1 MALHWFPTLR
11 LPAVVHLWFSVQKPL
26 AAKPWSH
33 KDLLVSL
40 VPGIA
45 LGTHCSKK
53 WQGMTCDLATTS
65 CIILTYFPLYFPF
78 QQPTWP
84 LDQWISARRNKMPQT
99 AAPYQRWCSVL
110 SADYRT
116 DPTWSTTETTAE
128 QEENSQRLEL
138 QTPLPLVCYSR
149 QKPHPRSQQ
158 LPPVWQRKRA
168 QIVQTSLNFTFSAPP
183 DTWE

>member
-11 LPAVVHLWFSVQKPL
+11 LPAVVHLWFSVQDKPL

-45 LGTHCSKK
+45 LGTRCSKK

-78 QQPTWP
+78 QQPPWP
-84 LDQWISARRNKMPQT
+84 RGSVQGGTRCPKLQPHTNAD
-99 AAPYQRWCSVL
+99 VL